1 MIFYH
6 PNKNWLR
13 DLAHFHQSSTMRRI
27 WRAVLAMGLAT
38 TLLCVSVDYFDW
50 HSSFAMDSGVYSLLG
65 IALSIVLVFRTNTA
79 YDRWWE
85 GRKHWGALVNNCRN
99 LAISLH
105 AALPDGDKETRK
117 FFAKQITNFC
127 IAFKEH
133 LRDGAKVEEL
143 ILMKPEEI
151 ALYKTKNHIPNYIS
165 FLIYNRIEQA
175 HRKGEITDVDFRN
188 MAPQA
193 ASLLDILGACER
205 IKNTPIPFS
214 YSVYIK
220 QFIIFYGLFLPLGL
234 VESFGYW
241 TIPMSMVVFF
251 AFIGLELMA
260 EEIEEP
266 FGNDNNDLPTTTISH
281 NIKNNVYEILEARNP
296 VKDFTGIGEE
306 YTEIY

>member
-1 MIFYH
+1 
-6 PNKNWLR
+6 
-13 DLAHFHQSSTMRRI
+13 
-27 WRAVLAMGLAT
+27 MGT
-38 TLLCVSVDYFDW
+38 
-50 HSSFAMDSGVYSLLG
+50 GVYSLLG

-85 GRKHWGALVNNCRN
+85 GRKQWGALVNNCRN
-99 LAISLH
+99 LAVALH
-105 AALPDGDKETRK
+105 AALPEEDKETRK

-133 LRDGAKVEEL
+133 LRDGVKIEEL
-143 ILMKPEEI
+143 ILMKPDEL
-151 ALYKTKNHIPNYIS
+151 AKYATKNHIPNHINS
-165 FLIYNRIEQA
+165 VIYNRVEQA
-175 HRKGEITDVDFRN
+175 YRNGEIRDMDFLN
-188 MAPQA
+188 IKPHVA
-193 ASLLDILGACER
+193 ALLDILGACER

-234 VESFGYW
+234 VESYGYW

-266 FGNDNNDLPTTTISH
+266 FGNDSNDLPTTTISH
-281 NIKNNVYEILEARNP
+281 NIKNNVFEILEARNP
-296 VKDFTGIGEE
+296 VKENKSELED
-306 YTEIY
+306 YSEIM